1 MDYDASKVI
10 VFQDDNGEEV
20 ELEYIDSCTFE
31 GEDYAMFLPLENDD
45 DIVLIMKYDNVSD
58 EYDSFIPVEDQ
69 RVLQGVYDTLEERY
83 RPQLEALDAVE
94 E

>member
-10 VFQDDNGEEV
+10 VFQDDFGEEV